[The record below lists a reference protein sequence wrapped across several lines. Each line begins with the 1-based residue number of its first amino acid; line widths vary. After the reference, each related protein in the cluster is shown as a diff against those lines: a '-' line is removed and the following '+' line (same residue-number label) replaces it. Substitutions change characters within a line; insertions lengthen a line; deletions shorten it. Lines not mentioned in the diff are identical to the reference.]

1 MAITA
6 ESLRTLHRIHIQLTD
21 LRDRLARGPKQIQIR
36 QQNVAAREAD
46 LAKAREAEKQ
56 AKLLADR
63 KQLDLKTSEE
73 RIVDWNAKLNTCSS
87 NKEFQTLKEQI
98 AAAEMANSVLS
109 DEILEGFERI
119 DELGEK
125 IGEAEQA
132 LRATEEELK
141 KVTAQIEANAD
152 TIRGDIER
160 LEGELH
166 DAEAKLPGDFRGDYN
181 RVVAN
186 KGADGLAEADDGV
199 CVGCGQKIT
208 ANMQNDL
215 LLSRPAF
222 CKACGR
228 LLYLPE

>member
-6 ESLRTLHRIHIQLTD
+6 ESLRTLHRLHIQLTD
-21 LRDRLARGPKQIQIR
+21 LRDRLARGPRQIQLR
-36 QQNVAAREAD
+36 QENVAAREAD
-46 LAKAREAEKQ
+46 LERARETEKQ
-56 AKLLADR
+56 AKLQADR
-63 KQLDLKTSEE
+63 KQLDLKSSEQ

-109 DEILEGFERI
+109 DEILESFERI
-119 DELGEK
+119 DELGGK
-125 IGEAEQA
+125 IVEAEKS
-132 LRATEEELK
+132 LKATEEELRT
-141 KVTAQIEANAD
+141 VTEKIEAAAES
-152 TIRGDIER
+152 IRGDISR
-160 LEGELH
+160 LEGDLAE
-166 DAEAKLPGDFRGDYN
+166 AEAKLPADFKGDYN

-186 KGADGLAEADDGV
+186 KGADGLAEAEDGV

-215 LLSRPAF
+215 LMSRPAF

>member
-6 ESLRTLHRIHIQLTD
+6 ESLRTLHRLHIQLTD
-21 LRDRLARGPKQIQIR
+21 LRDRLARGPRQIQLR
-36 QQNVAAREAD
+36 QENVAAREAD
-46 LAKAREAEKQ
+46 LERAREAEKQ
-56 AKLLADR
+56 AKLQADR
-63 KQLDLKTSEE
+63 KQLDLKSSEQK
-73 RIVDWNAKLNTCSS
+73 IVDWNAKLNTCSS

-119 DELGEK
+119 DELGGK
-125 IGEAEQA
+125 IREAEQT
-132 LRATEEELK
+132 LKATEAELK
-141 KVTAQIEANAD
+141 SVTEKIEAAAES
-152 TIRGDIER
+152 IRGDISR
-160 LEGELH
+160 LEGDLTG
-166 DAEAKLPGDFRGDYN
+166 AEAKLPADFRGDYN
-181 RVVAN
+181 RVVAS

-215 LLSRPAF
+215 LMSRPAF